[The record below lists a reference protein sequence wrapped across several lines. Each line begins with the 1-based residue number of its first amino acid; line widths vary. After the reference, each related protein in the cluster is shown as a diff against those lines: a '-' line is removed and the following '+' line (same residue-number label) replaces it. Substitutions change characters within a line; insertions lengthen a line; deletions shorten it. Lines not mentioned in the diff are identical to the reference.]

1 MKKLPVIRMNK
12 CKEDLRT
19 QLIHTVSQ
27 IEQNFTEELETRLN
41 NIVFNI
47 FNLTPSSRET
57 ITRWVKQQQ
66 RI

>member
-57 ITRWVKQQQ
+57 ITQWIKQQ